1 MDSVRSILLTL
12 ACLVVFGFSALYAHE
27 IRPAYLQLKQVSAQS
42 YDMLWKVPMLNGAIP
57 KINPSFN
64 EQIDLILQDEQL
76 TPDALIRR
84 YQATLGAQ
92 DQINGET
99 IQFPLLEN
107 TLIDVLVYV
116 ETLDGATYSQM
127 ARPDQPYV
135 TIPEEPNRIEV
146 IKTYSFLGVEHILL
160 GIDHLL
166 FVACLLLLISQLST
180 LIKAITAFTLSH
192 SITLIC
198 ATLGWVNVPGPPV
211 EAIIAL
217 SIVFLAR
224 EYIMTN
230 RGETSITARYPW
242 VVAFIFG
249 LLHGFGF
256 AGALGDIGLPQTEV
270 PMALLFFNIGVELGQ
285 LIFVAVLGGLLYL
298 MLKILPKYLAK
309 VKLGGAYA
317 IGGMGMY
324 WIIERILGF

>member
-64 EQIDLILQDEQL
+64 EQIDLVLQDEQL

-116 ETLDGATYSQM
+116 
-127 ARPDQPYV
+127 
-135 TIPEEPNRIEV
+135 
-146 IKTYSFLGVEHILL
+146 
-160 GIDHLL
+160 
-166 FVACLLLLISQLST
+166 CLL
-180 LIKAITAFTLSH
+180 
-192 SITLIC
+192 
-198 ATLGWVNVPGPPV
+198 
-211 EAIIAL
+211 
-217 SIVFLAR
+217 
-224 EYIMTN
+224 Y
-230 RGETSITARYPW
+230 TSPSPR
-242 VVAFIFG
+242 
-249 LLHGFGF
+249 
-256 AGALGDIGLPQTEV
+256 D
-270 PMALLFFNIGVELGQ
+270 
-285 LIFVAVLGGLLYL
+285 
-298 MLKILPKYLAK
+298 
-309 VKLGGAYA
+309 
-317 IGGMGMY
+317 
-324 WIIERILGF
+324 